1 MSKKKVLVIGS
12 TNVDL
17 VTFMDRVPQ
26 EGETVLG
33 KDFQQHF
40 GGKGANQAVMAA
52 RCGAQ
57 VSMITGVGNDNFG
70 QAIKANL
77 IKNNIDTNSV
87 FEFEGSSGIA
97 HIWVEDSGENRITII
112 PGANFQLRADD
123 VIKKMKSISGIG
135 YVVAQCEVP
144 LEIVDAV
151 FSEAVKSEIITIFNP
166 APFVPIPKKLLEK
179 VDWLVVNESE
189 FSQLHPK
196 LLEPINDEAINS
208 LPRKRNLLIT
218 LGESGAVMVDKGIK
232 RFAAPKRSPIDTTGA
247 GDCLIGAFVAGLARG
262 FKPEV
267 ALKLGIVCASESVMR
282 EGAQTSYPTINEAN
296 EIIHALL
303 DTESLG

>member
-1 MSKKKVLVIGS
+1 MSKKKVLVVGS

-17 VTFMDRVPQ
+17 VTFMNRVPKA
-26 EGETVLG
+26 GETVIG

-57 VSMITGVGNDNFG
+57 VFMITGVGNDNFG

-77 IKNNIDTNSV
+77 TENNISTDLV
-87 FEFEGSSGIA
+87 FDFEGSSGIA

-144 LEIVDAV
+144 LEVVDAV
-151 FSEAVKSEIITIFNP
+151 FFEALKSGIKTIFNP
-166 APFVPIPKKLLEK
+166 APFVPIPKDLLEK
-179 VDWLVVNESE
+179 VDWLVVNENE

-196 LLEPINDEAINS
+196 LLGPLEDEAINS
-208 LPRKRNLLIT
+208 LPRKGNLVIT
-218 LGESGAVMVDKGIK
+218 LGESGAVLVDKGI
-232 RFAAPKRSPIDTTGA
+232 RRIAAPRRSPIDTTGA

-262 FKPEV
+262 FKPAE

-282 EGAQTSYPTINEAN
+282 EGAQTSYPTYDEAH
-296 EIIHALL
+296 EIILALL
-303 DTESLG
+303 DTESL

>member
-1 MSKKKVLVIGS
+1 MSKKRVLVVGS

-17 VTFMDRVPQ
+17 VTSMARVPK

-77 IKNNIDTNSV
+77 IKNNIDTDSV

-112 PGANFQLRADD
+112 PGANFQLITDD
-123 VIKKMKSISGIG
+123 VIKRMKSISG
-135 YVVAQCEVP
+135 
-144 LEIVDAV
+144 VDMLLRN
-151 FSEAVKSEIITIFNP
+151 VKFP
-166 APFVPIPKKLLEK
+166 GRLLMQYF
-179 VDWLVVNESE
+179 LR
-189 FSQLHPK
+189 L
-196 LLEPINDEAINS
+196 
-208 LPRKRNLLIT
+208 
-218 LGESGAVMVDKGIK
+218 
-232 RFAAPKRSPIDTTGA
+232 
-247 GDCLIGAFVAGLARG
+247 
-262 FKPEV
+262 
-267 ALKLGIVCASESVMR
+267 
-282 EGAQTSYPTINEAN
+282 
-296 EIIHALL
+296 
-303 DTESLG
+303 